1 MEWMLQVVDEID
13 DAVGALRLCSVGLA
27 AEFDLVAARALAIG
41 TIGAAFV
48 TGAEV
53 PLICSATLMLGVAAT
68 LKFHRSRFLPRR

>member
-27 AEFDLVAARALAIG
+27 AEFDPAAVGALAIG
-41 TIGAAFV
+41 AIGAAIV

-53 PLICSATLMLGVAAT
+53 PLICSATLMLGLAAT
-68 LKFHRSRFLPRR
+68 LKFHGSRFLPRR